1 MANKVYKLSLEQ
13 LNDIV
18 SDAVTN
24 AIKKLDNLEI
34 VEDEKQNESTEVKV
48 GEFSEEQYKEAIDT
62 MAKNRGAGDEP
73 KVGIFWYNPTLKQL
87 FGVVSH
93 KRTD

>member
-1 MANKVYKLSLEQ
+1 MADKVYKLSLEQ

-34 VEDEKQNESTEVKV
+34 VEDEKQKESTEVKV

-62 MAKNRGAGDEP
+62 MAKNRGTGA
-73 KVGIFWYNPTLKQL
+73 
-87 FGVVSH
+87 
-93 KRTD
+93 

>member
-1 MANKVYKLSLEQ
+1 MADKVYKLSLEQ

-34 VEDEKQNESTEVKV
+34 VEDEKQKESTEVKV

-62 MAKNRGAGDEP
+62 MAKNRGAGA
-73 KVGIFWYNPTLKQL
+73 
-87 FGVVSH
+87 
-93 KRTD
+93 